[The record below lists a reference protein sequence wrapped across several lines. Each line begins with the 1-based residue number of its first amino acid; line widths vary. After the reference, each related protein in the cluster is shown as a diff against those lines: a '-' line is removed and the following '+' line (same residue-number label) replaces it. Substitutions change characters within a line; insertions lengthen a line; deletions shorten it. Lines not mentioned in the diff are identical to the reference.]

1 MLYYSISG
9 PNAAEMRKRNPET
22 KTPAAFLAVLFFLA
36 VFAPSAASA
45 FEQTGKLVPEDGK
58 ARGDFGYGVAVS
70 EGGIM
75 AGAIRNDG
83 NEEGSGAAYFYEKDS
98 DGEWVLR
105 QKLAPADGK
114 TGDEFGSSVSVSGD
128 TAIIGARRDSGA
140 GTGEGAG
147 AAAYVYERNADGEWV
162 LARKLASGAAGGGD
176 SFGESV
182 SVSGTSAIVGAD
194 EDDPSLD
201 LPGAA
206 YVYEK
211 DSDGEWV
218 LRSRLSPGDG
228 QSGDQFGQSVSISGD
243 AAVVGSEL
251 NRGNGYWSGAAYVY
265 EKSSSGEWM
274 FRQKLVPGKDAASP
288 TDVLRDRFGHSVSI
302 SGDTVIVGS
311 YFDHSAYVYERS
323 PDGDWAFRQ
332 KLTPDDPDGGHY
344 FGWSVAVSG
353 KRAVVGAHEYTW
365 RGSFFGPRVD
375 DGERGP
381 GSAYVYEKDSDG
393 AWVLVRKLA
402 ASDPGAA
409 DRFGWSVAVS
419 DDAAAVGS
427 IWDDDGAENSGS
439 VYVFEAADDAS
450 GAAEEGGCSVSGRSG
465 DPGALAGLGLFSLAL
480 LAVRFRKKRRR
491 SSGRSSRFRLL
502 SRTRTG
508 MLDRVF

>member
-1 MLYYSISG
+1 
-9 PNAAEMRKRNPET
+9 MRKRNPEI
-22 KTPAAFLAVLFFLA
+22 KTPTASLAVLLFLA
-36 VFAPSAASA
+36 VFAPAAAASA

-83 NEEGSGAAYFYEKDS
+83 NEESSGAAYFYEKDS

-105 QKLAPADGK
+105 QKLAPEDGK

-128 TAIIGARRDSGA
+128 TAVIGARRDSGA

-147 AAAYVYERNADGEWV
+147 AAAYVYERNAAGRWV

-182 SVSGTSAIVGAD
+182 SVSGTRVIVGAD

-211 DSDGEWV
+211 DPDGEWV
-218 LRSRLSPGDG
+218 LKSRLSPADG

-243 AAVVGSEL
+243 AAVVGAEL

-265 EKSSSGEWM
+265 ERNRRGEWA
-274 FRQKLVPGKDAASP
+274 FVQKLVPGREAASP

-311 YFDHSAYVYERS
+311 YFDHSAYVYEKN
-323 PDGDWAFRQ
+323 PDGGWAFAQ
-332 KLTPDDPDGGHY
+332 KLEPGDPDGGYY

-381 GSAYVYEKDSDG
+381 GSAYVYEKDPDG
-393 AWVLVRKLA
+393 EWVLMRKLS
-402 ASDPGAA
+402 ASDAEAA

-419 DDAAAVGS
+419 DDAAVVGS

-439 VYVFEAADDAS
+439 AYVFEAADVAS
-450 GAAEEGGCSVSGRSG
+450 AAAEEGGCAVSGRSG
-465 DPGALAGLGLFSLAL
+465 GPDSLAVSGIFSLAL
-480 LAVRFRKKRRR
+480 LAARFRKKRRR
-491 SSGRSSRFRLL
+491 AGGRPSRFRLL
-502 SRTRTG
+502 PRTRTST
-508 MLDRVF
+508 LDRAF